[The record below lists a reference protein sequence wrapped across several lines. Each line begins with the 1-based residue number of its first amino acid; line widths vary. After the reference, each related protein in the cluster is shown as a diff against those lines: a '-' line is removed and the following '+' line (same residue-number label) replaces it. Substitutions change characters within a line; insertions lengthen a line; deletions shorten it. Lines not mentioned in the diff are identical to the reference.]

1 MNIYEIKEPEIGKEA
16 FVTLHQSSTLKIE
29 AIRSRLTIAGEKYD
43 QEEDEWVIL
52 VRGSATIEIEG
63 INHSLKEG
71 DSLFLERHTRHQVLS
86 TSDNAL
92 WIGVF
97 SF

>member
-1 MNIYEIKEPEIGKEA
+1 MNIYEIMEPEAGEES
-16 FVTLHQSSTLKIE
+16 FVTLHQSSTLKID
-29 AIRSRLTIAGEKYD
+29 AIRSRLTVAGENYD

-52 VRGSATIEIEG
+52 VRGSAMIEIEG
-63 INHSLKEG
+63 NHHCLKEG

-86 TSDNAL
+86 TSDDAL